1 MANYLLAGDDQFG
14 FQVVGESHY
23 QSELAKIAGGIT
35 DEGVH
40 QECAALLRLEPTN
53 KYDPHAVEVLI
64 AGMRVGY
71 IPASQAPEICALF
84 NSVGIFQAGCEA
96 VIQGGWDRGGG
107 DAGAFGVRLNIVR
120 PFAFVDDSAEVRT
133 AIPLREQQFSPP
145 MRIAAGRDNE
155 RWRLTLGA
163 AVMAAA
169 AIFVVWAVKRI
180 PHEDPPPLRLTANP
194 ERTPAPTSPTKET
207 LSTAAEE
214 PSMMLG
220 TARAYLATRPR

>member
-23 QSELAKIAGGIT
+23 QSDLAKIAGGIT

-71 IPASQAPEICALF
+71 IPAVQAPEMSALF
-84 NSVGIFQAGCEA
+84 HSVGVFQAECDA

-120 PFAFVDDSAEVRT
+120 PFAFADDSTEV
-133 AIPLREQQFSPP
+133 PLREQHLSPP
-145 MRIAAGRDNE
+145 MRIVAGRGKE
-155 RWRLTLGA
+155 RWRLMLGA
-163 AVMAAA
+163 AAIAAA
-169 AIFVVWAVKRI
+169 AIFVVWAVNRM
-180 PHEDPPPLRLTANP
+180 PHEDPPPLRLATNP
-194 ERTPAPTSPTKET
+194 ERTLVPTSPTKEPS
-207 LSTAAEE
+207 STAAEE